1 MTFGEHLEDLRKC
14 LVKAMLGATVGVVIG
29 LCFGDHVVRFIQT
42 PMEKSLKEYYGKK
55 AKKDVETKY
64 QGFSPELL
72 AVINDHG
79 LVPDEAQI
87 EPLYLLEQIAANSPG
102 KIALTDWH
110 GYPFSDGDLSDAADL
125 AGQLVKAGDNAEPIP
140 LTRYW
145 RLLSDTEKTRVKT
158 IAKANEATD
167 EQKSELAVAIS
178 RILSD
183 RSIYDEP
190 LFDRYNKSLGPLEK
204 IALPEAIRERF
215 SLVEPETDETEIRIL
230 NWFLLDTLSDE
241 AVLAPHPEMISIRLW
256 KRLETDPRTKIKT
269 LNAQEA
275 FTIWLKASIMTGVV
289 ISSPW
294 IFFHVWTFVAAGL
307 YPHERR
313 YIHVFLPFSLVL
325 FWAGAALAFFF
336 VFGYVLDFLFGFNER
351 LGIDPDPRISEW
363 LGFAMFLPIG
373 FGVSFQLP
381 LVMLFM
387 ERIGIFSA
395 AIYKAKI
402 RIAIL
407 VIAVLS
413 MLLTPADPM
422 SMLLMLVPLTLLYFL
437 GIGLC
442 TYMPR
447 NRSPYGA
454 GQELE

>member
-14 LVKAMLGATVGVVIG
+14 LFKAMLGAAVGVVIG
-29 LCFGDHVVRFIQT
+29 LCFGDYVVRFIQT

-55 AKKDVETKY
+55 AIKDVETKY
-64 QGFSPELL
+64 QGFSHELL

-87 EPLYLLEQIAANSPG
+87 EPQYLLEQIAAKSPG

-110 GYPFSDGDLSDAADL
+110 GYPFSDGDLTDAADL
-125 AGQLVKAGDNAEPIP
+125 AGQLVKAGDSAEPIP
-140 LTRYW
+140 LTRFW

-158 IAKANEATD
+158 IAKENEATD
-167 EQKSELAVAIS
+167 EQKSELAVAIN

-183 RSIYDEP
+183 RSIYDE
-190 LFDRYNKSLGPLEK
+190 SLLK
-204 IALPEAIRERF
+204 NIALPEAIRERF
-215 SLVEPETDETEIRIL
+215 SLVGPETDETEIRIL
-230 NWFLLDTLSDE
+230 NWFLLDTISDE

-275 FTIWLKASIMTGVV
+275 FAIWLKASIMTGVV

-373 FGVSFQLP
+373 FGISFQLP